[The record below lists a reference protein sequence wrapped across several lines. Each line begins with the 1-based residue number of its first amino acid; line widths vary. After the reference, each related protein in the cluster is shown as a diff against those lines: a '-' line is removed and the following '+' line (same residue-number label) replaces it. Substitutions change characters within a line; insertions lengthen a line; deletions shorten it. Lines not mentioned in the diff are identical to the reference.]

1 MKKLADEDEGAF
13 KRQFARYLK
22 AGIGADDLA
31 ELYTKAHAAIRADPF
46 KKRDALE
53 RGSFGDR
60 KEPKKADE
68 KFPKKH
74 YKPTRI
80 TVSQRKNR
88 IKTKLMAVGLT
99 PVFDRL

>member
-1 MKKLADEDEGAF
+1 M
-13 KRQFARYLK
+13 
-22 AGIGADDLA
+22 
-31 ELYTKAHAAIRADPF
+31 YTKAHAAIRKDPF
-46 KKRDALE
+46 KKRDPLE
-53 RGSFGDR
+53 RGCFGDR

-88 IKTKLMAVGLT
+88 IKTKLTAVGLSAIY
-99 PVFDRL
+99 DKL